1 MISTS
6 TVVGLL
12 PIMLLTGTGF
22 DVMRR
27 IAAPIVGGMLTT
39 TVLCLL
45 VLPVIYTFVLQH
57 KEKRLEHVGLR
68 VNLNSADGVSYKG

>member
-1 MISTS
+1 MTGTS

-12 PIMLLTGTGF
+12 PIMLLTGTGS

-27 IAAPIVGGMLTT
+27 IAAPMVGGMLTT

-45 VLPVIYTFVLQH
+45 VLPVIYTFVLQQ
-57 KEKRLEHVGLR
+57 KEKRLEHAGSA
-68 VNLNSADGVSYKG
+68 VNPNSADGVS